1 MREILFRGKTDKG
14 EWVEGYVF
22 EMHILGDKTTYIST
36 KPFMLCND
44 GDFDYEPF
52 AVDTETVGQYTGLI
66 DKNGTKIFEG
76 DIVMFGFS
84 PCVVK
89 YDLTNSRYMFYDRGI
104 YLKNGFNVDTMKTK
118 EVVGNITDNPEL
130 LGGD

>member
-1 MREILFRGKTDKG
+1 MREILFRGKTKNKHR
-14 EWVEGYVF
+14 EWIIGLIGKIRNLDDEIEY
-22 EMHILGDKTTYIST
+22 YITEDPEIENIWLERQIDPST
-36 KPFMLCND
+36 L
-44 GDFDYEPF
+44 
-52 AVDTETVGQYTGLI
+52 GQYTGLT
-66 DKNGTKIFEG
+66 DKNGRKVFEG

-130 LGGD
+130 LDGE